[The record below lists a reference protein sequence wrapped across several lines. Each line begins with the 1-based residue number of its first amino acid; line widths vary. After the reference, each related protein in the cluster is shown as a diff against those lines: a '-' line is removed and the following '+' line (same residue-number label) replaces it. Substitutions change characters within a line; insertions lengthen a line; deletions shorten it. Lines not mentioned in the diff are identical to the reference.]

1 MNKVSGINE
10 IAVDRMINDIALYA
24 DRIKRIFNDIETV
37 VTQTQT
43 FYKCDSGTTFRNNF
57 NQLAYNFK
65 SINQSVLSYANDFAN
80 LKANSKSRM
89 EEAKAILDRAN
100 LNIGKEW

>member
-10 IAVDRMINDIALYA
+10 MAVNRMIDDIALYA

-37 VTQTQT
+37 VTRTQT
-43 FYKCDSGTTFRNNF
+43 FYVCDSGMAFRNNF
-57 NQLAYNFK
+57 NKLAYNFK

-80 LKANSKSRM
+80 LKVNTKSRM
-89 EEAKAILDRAN
+89 DEAKSMIDNAKT
-100 LNIGKEW
+100 NIGGR

>member
-10 IAVDRMINDIALYA
+10 IAVDRMIDDIALYA

-37 VTQTQT
+37 VTQTQI
-43 FYKCDSGTTFRNNF
+43 FYVCDSATTFRNNF

-80 LKANSKSRM
+80 LKANIKSRM
-89 EEAKAILDRAN
+89 EEAKTIIDKAN
-100 LNIGKEW
+100 LNIGGK

>member
-10 IAVDRMINDIALYA
+10 MFVDRMIDDIALYA

-37 VTQTQT
+37 VTQTQK
-43 FYKCDSGTTFRNNF
+43 FYVCDSATTFRNNF

-65 SINQSVLSYANDFAN
+65 TINQSVLSYANDFAN
-80 LKANSKSRM
+80 LKVNSKSRM
-89 EEAKAILDRAN
+89 EEAKSMIDKAKQ
-100 LNIGKEW
+100 NIGGK